1 MKIQRIDQY
10 IKQWEKMGY
19 SDDIPDEVPA
29 VLMRDNLA
37 PSYKQIALCILSN
50 DWDFIGLGFASH
62 VSKWYGVLKSIEISK
77 REKPIGAQMYLF
89 DKTP

>member
-29 VLMRDNLA
+29 ELMRENLA
-37 PSYKQIALCILSN
+37 PSYKQIALCILAN
-50 DWDFIGLGFASH
+50 DWDFRGLGFASH
-62 VSKWYGVLKSIEISK
+62 VSQWYGVLKSIEISGRDTK
-77 REKPIGAQMYLF
+77 GVQLYLF
-89 DKTP
+89 